1 MLQTFEVLSFGR
13 KTAIRLG
20 TKKPALQDGRRVCIL
35 KMISRLHNIHCLYK
49 RRSLERKDK
58 GKPFPM
64 ANNSSD
70 QPGSGSQKKQPPETT
85 IFFGL
90 FHALEFWQK

>member
-1 MLQTFEVLSFGR
+1 
-13 KTAIRLG
+13 
-20 TKKPALQDGRRVCIL
+20 
-35 KMISRLHNIHCLYK
+35 
-49 RRSLERKDK
+49 
-58 GKPFPM
+58 M

-70 QPGSGSQKKQPPETT
+70 QPGSGSQKKHPPETT